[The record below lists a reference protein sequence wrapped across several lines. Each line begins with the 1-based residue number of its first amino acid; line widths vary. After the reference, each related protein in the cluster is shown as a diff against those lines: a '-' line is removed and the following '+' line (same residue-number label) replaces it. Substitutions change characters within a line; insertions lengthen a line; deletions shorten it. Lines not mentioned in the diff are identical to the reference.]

1 MPRNLTRA
9 SPASSVPQCFCSQLV
24 DLVTE
29 KGAQV
34 RLSDHH
40 TTTPP
45 YAREREL
52 EHASMPCKT
61 LTRVIGNRELRST
74 SKVGPVGRRK
84 LAAAANLFCHAITA
98 NIGQHADAEG
108 TRKNH

>member
-40 TTTPP
+40 TTTPS

-52 EHASMPCKT
+52 EHA
-61 LTRVIGNRELRST
+61 V
-74 SKVGPVGRRK
+74 
-84 LAAAANLFCHAITA
+84 LAIVWWFERLMV
-98 NIGQHADAEG
+98 E
-108 TRKNH
+108 